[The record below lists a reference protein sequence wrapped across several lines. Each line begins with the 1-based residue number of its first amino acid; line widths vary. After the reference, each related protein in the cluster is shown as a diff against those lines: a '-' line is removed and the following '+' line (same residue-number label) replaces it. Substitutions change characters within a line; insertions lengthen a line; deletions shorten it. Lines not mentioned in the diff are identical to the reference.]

1 MTCIHFELLHNPSD
15 IMTSLFVLVY
25 LQVSF
30 PKPEVVNGGY
40 GIKNPVLQNPAMSRL
55 PLQDLG
61 KFLGVPNCRK
71 TSSKEAFYST
81 VRRRQPA

>member
-1 MTCIHFELLHNPSD
+1 MCDYKLLIHHPHA
-15 IMTSLFVLVY
+15 IMTSLFALVY